1 MANET
6 KVKVKILKFV
16 GKYTPGQIVEVSESE
31 AENLCKTSVVSTGEG
46 KTQVN
51 QKAMLLSVAEELDSM
66 PVDIR
71 KMSQKE
77 LADMGK
83 RNIVPTPR
91 DAIFEERV
99 AKIKAKQ
106 EAVIPAVLDESSM
119 DDKSLETNAFMEQAD
134 EAKEEVAEPKA
145 EEAVEASEA
154 DSGEPSKEKIKKKTA
169 ASKKGQ

>member
-16 GKYTPGQIVEVSESE
+16 GKYTPGQIVEVSEAE
-31 AENLCKTSVVSTGEG
+31 AESLCKTSVVNTGEG
-46 KTQVN
+46 RTQVN

-66 PVDIR
+66 PIDIR

-91 DAIFEERV
+91 DSIFEERV
-99 AKIKAKQ
+99 AKIQAK
-106 EAVIPAVLDESSM
+106 EAAVIPSVLDESSM

-134 EAKEEVAEPKA
+134 EASEVSEPKA
-145 EEAVEASEA
+145 EEALEASEEI
-154 DSGEPSKEKIKKKTA
+154 SGEPSKEKSKKKTA